1 MRRLARQQTS
11 LPEGPTWQP
20 RSISLCFALQVC
32 DQSLLTFAEEEEET
46 VVVEEE
52 VVDEEPP
59 TIELNLGDGQV
70 QETQL
75 ADGSTLSVIVHQ
87 YVVTRDENIWSDPGW
102 TVVDNFD
109 PPTSIKKSAQ
119 GAGAVTTAYP
129 TRT

>member
-1 MRRLARQQTS
+1 M
-11 LPEGPTWQP
+11 
-20 RSISLCFALQVC
+20 
-32 DQSLLTFAEEEEET
+32 SLLTFVDEPEEII
-46 VVVEEE
+46 VVEDE

-59 TIELNLGDGQV
+59 SIELNIGDGQV

-102 TVVDNFD
+102 TAVDNFD
-109 PPTSIKKSAQ
+109 PPSSIKKSAQ
-119 GAGAVTTAYP
+119 GAGAVTTVNP